1 MTVTAPLW
9 RQIEQTLTAEI
20 GEGRY
25 PPGSRLPS
33 EADLARRF
41 GVNRHTVRRAQAAMQ
56 DAGLVM
62 ARRGAG
68 VYVTGTQLSYRL
80 GRRTR
85 FTQNLAEIGRIGSR
99 TILRLETL
107 PAGAAEAA
115 ALGLAPGAMVHV
127 LEDVGAADGVPIA
140 YARSVL
146 PAAALPGFAAAM
158 RRTGSITA
166 ALAAAG
172 IADYRRRA
180 TRLRADRASGEMA
193 RHLRLPEGAPV
204 LRTDSL
210 NETPDGRAIEH
221 GRTWFA
227 SDRVELVIDDESF
240 R

>member
-1 MTVTAPLW
+1 MSTPIW
-9 RQIEQTLTAEI
+9 QQIRDTLGTEI
-20 GEGRY
+20 ADGQY
-25 PPGSRLPS
+25 PIGTRLPS
-33 EADLARRF
+33 EAALATRF
-41 GVNRHTVRRAQAAMQ
+41 SVNRHTVRRALADMAE
-56 DAGLVM
+56 AGLVH

-68 VYVTGTQLSYRL
+68 VFVTGDAIAYRL

-193 RHLRLPEGAPV
+193 RHLRLPEGAPL

-221 GRTWFA
+221 GRAWFA
-227 SDRVELVIDDESF
+227 SDRVQLVVQGEG
-240 R
+240 